1 MLSNDSNVSKG
12 KKKKSCQVLVH
23 YYIKKYKLQ
32 LLYVKARTPI
42 SNNSDNSIV
51 VVVLVVV
58 VKQFVSAKS
67 KCFVKFR

>member
-12 KKKKSCQVLVH
+12 KKKKLSSFSA
-23 YYIKKYKLQ
+23 YKLQ
-32 LLYVKARTPI
+32 LLYVKARTPL